1 MEWSDK
7 HDLVL
12 CREVFMLWN
21 HGYQHPYKS
30 KERGDVWNQI
40 AVNLSG
46 LDHPK
51 IKVNKRSM
59 RDKLPTLLITKH
71 NAKIGKEEN
80 ATGITCELETELVQ
94 ALEEITDR
102 KSWPTKKS
110 SEVKKK
116 EKEEGAAR
124 EEHRQSA
131 MERLG
136 QTVQRRQRH
145 FEYFVHSQFLCLQGK
160 LVVHSKRALNSRIFP
175 P

>member
-12 CREVFMLWN
+12 CREAFMLWN
-21 HGYQHPYKS
+21 YGYQHPYKS

-59 RDKLPTLLITKH
+59 RDRLPTLLITKH
-71 NAKIGKEEN
+71 NAKIGQEEN

-102 KSWPTKKS
+102 KSWPTKKG

-136 QTVQRRQRH
+136 QTVQR
-145 FEYFVHSQFLCLQGK
+145 
-160 LVVHSKRALNSRIFP
+160 
-175 P
+175 